1 MTEDEIRAQFEEWA
15 AKQWGNQAYRHTSN
29 CCGEFIAYQAGR
41 KAALLEAA
49 ERIARLRLGVVN
61 PDWACGRDDAY
72 NEVLRMTG
80 KEMR

>member
-49 ERIARLRLGVVN
+49 AMLEDCRFEDHWLEPANAVR
-61 PDWACGRDDAY
+61 
-72 NEVLRMTG
+72 RMAEG
-80 KEMR
+80 EK